1 MRQFVRAGLCAVA
14 VASAVGAL
22 LLAADKAG
30 AQAWPTRPIRLIVS
44 TGPGLGTDIMAR
56 MMSDGLSRQLG
67 QQVFVENVP
76 GAAGMIGTQAAVRAA
91 PDGYTFLFGPASSLS
106 SNMVLYKSVP
116 YVPLRDLAP
125 VAMVCDS
132 SPFAVSVN
140 PDLPIKTIPDLV
152 AYSKANPDKLSYA
165 VDTSSGYAVVIGQLL
180 SKRGGVHWV
189 QVPYKSTPQMLQDTS
204 AGTIQL
210 MISSIGA
217 VQGMVAG
224 GKLRIIALSSDR
236 RFPGLEDVPIIA
248 ETLPDFRID
257 GWFAVMVPVGTPQP
271 IIDRMNREIDTFL
284 KSPDLPPKLKTLGF
298 ATSGAGTPQ
307 STAAFIQAE
316 QDRWKKLVVELDIQP
331 Q

>member
-1 MRQFVRAGLCAVA
+1 MMKHLLLAGAVA
-14 VASAVGAL
+14 VAAAVVVAS
-22 LLAADKAG
+22 DQAG
-30 AQAWPTRPIRLIVS
+30 AQAWPTRSIRLVVS
-44 TGPGLGTDIMAR
+44 TGPGLATDIMAR
-56 MMSDGLSRQLG
+56 MMSEALSRQLG

-76 GAAGMIGTQAAVRAA
+76 GAAGMIGTQAAARAA

-116 YVPLRDLAP
+116 YVPLRDFVP

-140 PDLPIKTIPDLV
+140 PDLPIKAIPDLI
-152 AYSKANPDKLSYA
+152 AYSKANPAKLSYG

-180 SKRGGVHWV
+180 AKRGGVDWV

-204 AGTIQL
+204 AGTTQL

-224 GKLRIIALSSDR
+224 GKLRMVAISSAR
-236 RFPGLEDVPIIA
+236 RFPGLEHVSTIA
-248 ETLPDFRID
+248 ETLPDFRIE
-257 GWFAVMVPVGTPQP
+257 GWFAVMAPIGTPQP
-271 IIDRMNREIDTFL
+271 IVDRMNKEIDVFL
-284 KSPDLPPKLKTLGF
+284 KTADLPPKLRNLGL
-298 ATSGAGTPQ
+298 ATNGAGTPQ
-307 STAAFIQAE
+307 STAEFIQAE
-316 QDRWKKLVVELDIQP
+316 QDRWRKLVVELDIQP